1 MRPQILAK
9 LKDPRT
15 DWKYVLIVV
24 ILATMVGG
32 EIFWFKTEITKEIT
46 SLTQFPQVKRVEK
59 ERRKESRKVTSQ
71 ETPSYQEF
79 ICQPEIFKLI
89 EKFLEAN
96 PGLKTIL
103 SQPEIF
109 KLIEK
114 FLEANPG
121 LKMEDFEWNVTSKYE
136 ISITPIEE
144 FLKEFSLEIS
154 IPPFPPPKIGSSYW
168 KFSPD
173 NTKAVA
179 MHFKIYKPENER
191 VPVLLLYTSEGVS
204 IVEDGRPFEGVEI
217 EFFDVSWLNNKQLI
231 HVFQGISYYEVLGG
245 ERKEKPVRSFL
256 EIELIDLENRVIRVV
271 GIASK
276 EGGIFN
282 NPWQK

>member
-1 MRPQILAK
+1 MRLPILAK

-79 ICQPEIFKLI
+79 ICQPEILKLI
-89 EKFLEAN
+89 EILLKVN
-96 PGLKTIL
+96 PGLKFVL
-103 SQPEIF
+103 SQPEIL

-114 FLEANPG
+114 LLEANPG
-121 LKMEDFEWNVTSKYE
+121 LKMEDFDWRLTSYK

-144 FLKEFSLEIS
+144 LSSEIS

-168 KFSPD
+168 RFSPD

-179 MHFKIYKPENER
+179 MHFMIYKIDNGR
-191 VPVLLLYTSEGVS
+191 VPVLLLRTSEGVS
-204 IVEDGRPFEGVEI
+204 ILEDWRPFECKEI

-231 HVFQGISYYEVLGG
+231 HVFRLYTTPKY
-245 ERKEKPVRSFL
+245 
-256 EIELIDLENRVIRVV
+256 
-271 GIASK
+271 
-276 EGGIFN
+276 
-282 NPWQK
+282 